1 MKIRDKAKQM
11 EGLVQVLHGLDVM
24 GHHGRSGSRKKMRR
38 PVQVVFQCM
47 IVVEMTI
54 NMVISV
60 VGMMRY
66 DKTNHQSLESK
77 WKTQS

>member
-24 GHHGRSGSRKKMRR
+24 GYHGRSGSRKKMRR
-38 PVQVVFQCM
+38 PVQMVFQCM

-66 DKTNHQSLESK
+66 DKTNH
-77 WKTQS
+77 